1 MLNPPNQQQGTF
13 AEKDEQLR
21 QILSKLDTIENDE
34 AVSTLTHEDI
44 VSLRR
49 QLADAQVLIR
59 ETVDRL
65 RQSQEE
71 NEMHVRRRDELESR
85 ITALET
91 EYEELLGASRFLPF
105 AGREYSGLGEQR
117 KQFTMKTLATW
128 TSPSRWPSSR

>member
-1 MLNPPNQQQGTF
+1 M
-13 AEKDEQLR
+13 AS
-21 QILSKLDTIENDE
+21 LS
-34 AVSTLTHEDI
+34 HEDI

-49 QLADAQVLIR
+49 QLADNQGLIR

-105 AGREYSGLGEQR
+105 AGSIH
-117 KQFTMKTLATW
+117 
-128 TSPSRWPSSR
+128 

>member
-1 MLNPPNQQQGTF
+1 MPWLTTLQQGTF

-21 QILSKLDTIENDE
+21 QILNKLDTIDSDA

-49 QLADAQVLIR
+49 QVADNQGLIR

-71 NEMHVRRRDELESR
+71 NEIHVRRRDELEAR
-85 ITALET
+85 VTALET
-91 EYEELLGASRFLPF
+91 EYEELLGTFSSCHMRPF
-105 AGREYSGLGEQR
+105 Y
-117 KQFTMKTLATW
+117 
-128 TSPSRWPSSR
+128 